1 MSEECKLKQI
11 HKTNKEKR
19 DALKKRGEDI
29 GKLIREKEKR
39 YMLAFILEYPEH
51 KGQKDLVKRVA
62 NGRTAN
68 EIIITKLENFYIKL
82 KNL

>member
-51 KGQKDLVKRVA
+51 KGQKD
-62 NGRTAN
+62 
-68 EIIITKLENFYIKL
+68 F
-82 KNL
+82 